1 MPKNSI
7 TLNNSTFLFSQDI
20 IAGFLYTILILAIFY
35 PFVDLID
42 NFNQTHKYAPLIIIG
57 LHLALGIFSFT
68 LDTWSTSRG
77 DTAEILGKELFPLV
91 LELYCH
97 LTQGL
102 TFLLKGG
109 RDKGKKWQL
118 LMASKERDC
127 WSLLELFVLQKPR
140 TDKPEPT
147 PLGFSSGIRST
158 VSNF

>member
-1 MPKNSI
+1 M
-7 TLNNSTFLFSQDI
+7 
-20 IAGFLYTILILAIFY
+20 
-35 PFVDLID
+35 
-42 NFNQTHKYAPLIIIG
+42 
-57 LHLALGIFSFT
+57 
-68 LDTWSTSRG
+68 
-77 DTAEILGKELFPLV
+77 V

-102 TFLLKGG
+102 TFLLKEG